1 MRKVYLGEQNNEQ
14 FVSLLSVASSVVFC
28 IALWNLRKEMIVLAD
43 EICILQDN
51 LLNFISDVISFSE
64 TFNVSS
70 KIKHSVS
77 KICFLDKKFWMN

>member
-64 TFNVSS
+64 KFNV
-70 KIKHSVS
+70 
-77 KICFLDKKFWMN
+77 